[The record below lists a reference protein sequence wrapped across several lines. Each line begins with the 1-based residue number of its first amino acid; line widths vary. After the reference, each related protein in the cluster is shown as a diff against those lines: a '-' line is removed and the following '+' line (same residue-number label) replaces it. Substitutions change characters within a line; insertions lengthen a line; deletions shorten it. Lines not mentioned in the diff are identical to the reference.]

1 MKTRTKL
8 FLLNLFVLAGFLA
21 ITITTYVSISNIRG
35 MNALARDGLALKY
48 EFLMYSERGKD
59 LLITGNLDAARK
71 EWTAQSAKFA
81 ALYEEFSGSKRLSSI
96 AGIAAQLE
104 SFTFLW
110 NTMQTQAEEMA
121 GLIAILIKAHSG
133 DGTEFVAGLML
144 GYSKYNNLDFVKV
157 SSRVIAMSD
166 TITDTLMVELTKMIH
181 TLTASAAA
189 AEQTLLAFITI
200 LGLAV
205 IVASF
210 TVFTLFSTDLSRRL
224 KIISDSMEVLKSKD
238 FSVQLRVKGR
248 DELASIITAI
258 NGFVDDF
265 SRVIGGVKRIAGQ
278 ATAQKEEVAGA
289 TVESSAAITEMTAN
303 IGSIGGRIRE
313 LVEHLD
319 RSNEAMRGI
328 TESIN
333 ALGPRVEEQSAY
345 ISQSTSSVEEMG
357 AAIKNVAGIAE
368 RREAAARNLVTVTKS
383 GGSMVDETNLKIREI
398 VKDIREITDIVGII
412 NGISSQTNL
421 LSMNA
426 AIEAAHAG
434 EAGRGFAVVADEIR
448 KLADSTSLNSKRIK
462 TMIKGISGKMVGV
475 LEKSEKSKA
484 GFTEVDKEVDS
495 TSNAM
500 SEIASIMK
508 ELALG
513 SGEILKATHE
523 LSGIAVVVSD
533 ETRRIRSN
541 TEAVVRGIKNIEEI
555 GTVVKNGMAEIE
567 SGTKDINAAM
577 VHVSE
582 LQVKSAESVKTL
594 NDEVSGFKTRDMG

>member
-1 MKTRTKL
+1 MEETSSMIDSLIADHDNGGTQFVTGLLLGYETYKDAAFLTPLTRVKAISENISSFFMDDLTRMIEDMT
-8 FLLNLFVLAGFLA
+8 AGA
-21 ITITTYVSISNIRG
+21 I
-35 MNALARDGLALKY
+35 AA
-48 EFLMYSERGKD
+48 ERN
-59 LLITGNLDAARK
+59 LLI
-71 EWTAQSAKFA
+71 SIII
-81 ALYEEFSGSKRLSSI
+81 LSLGI
-96 AGIAAQLE
+96 AG
-104 SFTFLW
+104 
-110 NTMQTQAEEMA
+110 
-121 GLIAILIKAHSG
+121 
-133 DGTEFVAGLML
+133 V
-144 GYSKYNNLDFVKV
+144 
-157 SSRVIAMSD
+157 
-166 TITDTLMVELTKMIH
+166 
-181 TLTASAAA
+181 
-189 AEQTLLAFITI
+189 
-200 LGLAV
+200 
-205 IVASF
+205 SF
-210 TVFTLFSTDLSRRL
+210 TVFTLFSISLSRRL
-224 KIISDSMEVLKSKD
+224 KTIGDSMEVLKSKD
-238 FSVQLRVKGR
+238 FSVQFHVKGR
-248 DELASIITAI
+248 DELASIVSAI

-265 SRVIGGVKRIAGQ
+265 SRVIGGVKRIAAQ
-278 ATAQKEEVAGA
+278 ATTQKEEVAGA

-328 TESIN
+328 TDSIN
-333 ALGPRVEEQSAY
+333 ALGPRIDEQSAY

-357 AAIKNVAGIAE
+357 AAIKNVASIAE
-368 RREAAARNLVTVTKS
+368 RREAAARELVAVTKS
-383 GGSMVDETNLKIREI
+383 GGSMVDETNQKIREI

-462 TMIKGISGKMVGV
+462 NMIKGISGKMVGV

-484 GFTEVDKEVDS
+484 GFVEVDTEVDS

-541 TEAVVRGIKNIEEI
+541 TEAVVRGMKNIEEI

-567 SGTKDINAAM
+567 SGTRDINAAM

-582 LQVKSAESVKTL
+582 LQVKSGESVEKL
-594 NDEVSGFKTRDMG
+594 NNEISYFKTRDQGTGLPESGG